1 MANGHIVRRR
11 SMAGPFVLIIIGV
24 VFLLGN
30 FGYITWYSLSHIFA
44 KYWPALIILWG
55 VIKLIEYFN
64 DQRAGVPTRGV
75 GAGGYFLL
83 FLLIICGLAATGV
96 DKVNWNEVGRQ
107 MDMDGDFPAFFGNTY
122 TYNQTLEQPLPPDA
136 SLKVVSDQGD
146 VAVKNWD
153 ENKIKIVVTKK
164 LSAGNENEGKDIDQ
178 KTQPNISTAG
188 SAVTVNAN
196 TGGAGNRP
204 VRSDLEIYVPRKMPV
219 EVSTRH
225 GDVSV
230 DGRKGNVKVN
240 NSHGDFSAS
249 DVEGAIDADIRRGS
263 VRVNNVQGDINV
275 SGRIDDSTVSNVT
288 GSLHLTGD
296 FFGQMNL
303 SKITREVT
311 FKSSRTDME
320 MAALSGDL
328 SLESGELRAK
338 SLAGPVRLVT
348 KSYDIRLDDYSG
360 DLKLDNSNGSVELQP
375 AGKLGTMDVNNQKGD
390 VHLTLPAQAAFE
402 LNARA
407 HRGDIESDF
416 QNIHVTSENEDH
428 TATGAVGNN
437 GPKLN
442 IVNVYGN
449 VEIRKSGQ
457 G

>member
-1 MANGHIVRRR
+1 
-11 SMAGPFVLIIIGV
+11 MAGPFVLIIIGV

-30 FGYITWYSLSHIFA
+30 FGYITWYSLGHYFA

-83 FLLIICGLAATGV
+83 FLLICCGLAFTGM
-96 DKVNWNEVGRQ
+96 DKVNWNEVGRE
-107 MDMDGDFPAFFGNTY
+107 MDLDGDFPSFFGNTY
-122 TYNQTLEQPLPPDA
+122 TYNQTLEQDLPQDA
-136 SLKVVSDQGD
+136 SLKVVSDYGD
-146 VAVKNWD
+146 VSVKNWD
-153 ENKIKIVVTKK
+153 ENKIKVVVTKK
-164 LSAGNENEGKDIDQ
+164 LSAGSENEGKNIDQ

-204 VRSDLEIYVPRKMPV
+204 VRSDLEIYVPRKV
-219 EVSTRH
+219 ALEVSTRH
-225 GDVSV
+225 GDISV
-230 DGRKGNVKVN
+230 DGRKGNLRVA
-240 NSHGDFSAS
+240 NSHGDFTAS
-249 DVEGAIDADIRRGS
+249 DIDGAIDADIRRGS
-263 VRVNNVQGDINV
+263 VRANNVTGDVNIG
-275 SGRIDDSTVSNVT
+275 GRIDDTTVSNVS
-288 GSLHLTGD
+288 GALHLTGD

-303 SKITREVT
+303 SKIARGVT

-320 MAALSGDL
+320 IAGLAGDL
-328 SLESGELRAK
+328 SLESGDLRAK
-338 SLAGPVRLVT
+338 NVAGPVRIVT
-348 KSYDIRLDDYSG
+348 KSKDIRLEDFTG
-360 DLKLDNSNGSVELQP
+360 DLKLDNSNGSVDLQP
-375 AGKLGTMDVNNQKGD
+375 AGKLGMMDINNQKGD
-390 VHLTLPAQAAFE
+390 VHLVLPAQAAFE
-402 LNARA
+402 LSARA

-416 QNIHVTSENEDH
+416 ADIHVTNENEDH
-428 TATGAVGNN
+428 TANGAVGSK